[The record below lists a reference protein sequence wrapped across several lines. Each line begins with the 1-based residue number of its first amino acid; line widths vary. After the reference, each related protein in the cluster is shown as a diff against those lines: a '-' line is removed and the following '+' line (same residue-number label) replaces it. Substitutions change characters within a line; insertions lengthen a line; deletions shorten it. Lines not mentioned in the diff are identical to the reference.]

1 MNQPLLKLIDI
12 NKTFDDGFT
21 AVEKF
26 DLEIKKGEFVTLL
39 GPSGCGK
46 TTMLKMLGGFELPTH
61 GKILYNGIDI
71 KDMPPFNRPT
81 ATVFQD
87 YALFPNMTIYQN
99 IAYGLKLMRT
109 PLDNINNTI
118 YVEAEKVHKQSEKK
132 AKSKIK
138 QVEKHLKSLSKDIIR
153 EKKRYNINSFVN
165 EINEMRRPQFLA
177 TIDQYDNELYKLYGD
192 DFSSKI
198 SFIDNVYD
206 WINGAFSLLRIPFQ
220 LQIEYKDLNEIEK
233 KIVNLKKWYRY
244 KKPIDDKI
252 DNLEWKFND
261 LDYWISY
268 WQTFPQLR
276 RDNFEKRNITRKLTK
291 IEINERISNVLDL
304 VGLKGK
310 EDKFPNQLS
319 GGMQQRVAL
328 ARAIVIEPEILLLDE
343 PLSALDAKVRKQMQ
357 AELKRLHKELGITF
371 ILVTHDQEEALT
383 LSDKVVVMC
392 DGEIKD
398 SGTPNQ
404 IYDTPSNIWVANF
417 IGKTNIFK
425 GECLVNKKV
434 AALDIIFN
442 IKEIHDVNENVN
454 VLIRPEDFDVVS
466 VSKGFI
472 KAEVKDVLYKGLMWE
487 IICSYKDLIIN
498 VESVNQVKIGDV
510 VGLVWDDDDVHIIPN
525 NCAKGETANDK
536 TE

>member
-1 MNQPLLKLIDI
+1 MNKPLLKLTNI

-21 AVEKF
+21 AVENF
-26 DLEIKKGEFVTLL
+26 NLEIKKGEFITLL

-46 TTMLKMLGGFELPTH
+46 TTMLKMIGGFELPTH

-109 PLDNINNTI
+109 PLDNINNSV

-132 AKSKIK
+132 AKIKIK
-138 QVEKHLKSLSKDIIR
+138 QVEKHLKSLSKDIAK
-153 EKKRYNINSFVN
+153 EKKRYSINSFVS
-165 EINEMRRPQFLA
+165 EIYEMRRPQFLA
-177 TIDQYDNELYKLYGD
+177 TIDQYNHELYKLYGE
-192 DFSSKI
+192 DFCSKI
-198 SFIDNVYD
+198 SFFDNVYD
-206 WINGAFSLLRIPFQ
+206 WINGALSLLRIPFQ
-220 LQIEYKDLNEIEK
+220 LQIAYNDLNEIEK
-233 KIVNLKKWYRY
+233 KIVNLKKWYRF

-268 WQTFPQLR
+268 WQTFPQMR
-276 RDNFEKRNITRKLTK
+276 KDNFEKHNITRKLTK
-291 IEINERISNVLDL
+291 IEIQKRISEVLSL

-357 AELKRLHKELGITF
+357 VELKRLHKELGITF

-425 GECLVNKKV
+425 GKYLANKKV
-434 AALDIIFN
+434 AALDITF
-442 IKEIHDVNENVN
+442 KTRETHDISDNVN
-454 VLIRPEDFDVVS
+454 VLIRPEDFDVVAI
-466 VSKGFI
+466 SKGFI
-472 KAEVKDVLYKGLMWE
+472 KATVKEVLYKGLMWE
-487 IICSYKDLIIN
+487 IICSYKDIIIN
-498 VESVNQVKIGDV
+498 IESVNQVKVGDV
-510 VGLVWDDDDVHIIPN
+510 VGLIWDDEDVHIIP
-525 NCAKGETANDK
+525 DK
-536 TE
+536 SIEEEIIDD